1 MMQKVYAVNMT
12 VFVCQNE
19 CENGGF
25 NGQMML
31 EWCNIDG
38 LYARQQEF
46 MNAMWSET

>member
-1 MMQKVYAVNMT
+1 MQNVYAVNMT
-12 VFVCQNE
+12 VFVWLNE

-38 LYARQQEF
+38 LDARQQEF
-46 MNAMWSET
+46 MIAMCSES